1 MGSELTLLTPT
12 ATQISLRMMTK
23 YLLLALFMGVAMAQA
38 EDSPVMDQGEGRF
51 LYLNSSSTAT
61 SLTLLGAV
69 ILLGVIFYLVYAGG
83 LLSPAAS
90 SYSRYGQ
97 DYNQYYQGYQGQA
110 RSSNQ
115 GWGFNA
121 MNVLQ
126 WISMLQEVYEKFDY
140 NDVECQKRLICEVL
154 KEEEYFG
161 DVSRNLQ
168 SGFELA
174 KYLEV
179 MNLPDEFR
187 ELLDE
192 YMDASERSLGQKQ
205 CEEFFQCPYSL
216 KDAVKRNF
224 SGNSL

>member
-1 MGSELTLLTPT
+1 
-12 ATQISLRMMTK
+12 MTK

-38 EDSPVMDQGEGRF
+38 EDSPVMEQGEGRF

>member
-1 MGSELTLLTPT
+1 MGSEVEADPRLFFVNFTS
-12 ATQISLRMMTK
+12 SLVQVNSTILA
-23 YLLLALFMGVAMAQA
+23 YALLALAIAGAAAVALYY
-38 EDSPVMDQGEGRF
+38 
-51 LYLNSSSTAT
+51 LYLESAS
-61 SLTLLGAV
+61 
-69 ILLGVIFYLVYAGG
+69 AGSG
-83 LLSPAAS
+83 
-90 SYSRYGQ
+90 YGQ
-97 DYNQYYQGYQGQA
+97 YSQYGQNSYGYQA
-110 RSSNQ
+110 RSASD

-216 KDAVKRNF
+216 KDSVKRNF

>member
-1 MGSELTLLTPT
+1 MGLYSDRQLH
-12 ATQISLRMMTK
+12 RMMTK
-23 YLLLALFMGVAMAQA
+23 YLLLALFLGVAMAA
-38 EDSPVMDQGEGRF
+38 EYDDSALMDNGEGRF

-126 WISMLQEVYEKFDY
+126 WISMLQE
-140 NDVECQKRLICEVL
+140 
-154 KEEEYFG
+154 EEYFG
-161 DVSRNLQ
+161 DVSRNLK
-168 SGFELA
+168 SGFQLA
-174 KYLEV
+174 QYLEV